1 MIYCSFA
8 KPCSLWKPPTLFQ
21 EHSGRYIFAFF
32 VYHSLF
38 FLSPYLLLN
47 RIFLCRNTQARNRK
61 ECIKSSVRVYKRLLR
76 FTPGDSVLPYDVIG
90 ALAIDDD
97 GDLDEKRA
105 QSLLHVFL
113 PDKDNTLRQLSF
125 VQSIDYIYK
134 DLRFLRASIL
144 NSSKIDSVLED
155 AFDVIFNGILVI
167 IVMTI
172 LGLNPWPLL
181 VSFSVSHSALIVLLV
196 PLHFSATKISQPFVT
211 ASIGRR

>member
-1 MIYCSFA
+1 MC
-8 KPCSLWKPPTLFQ
+8 C
-21 EHSGRYIFAFF
+21 
-32 VYHSLF
+32 
-38 FLSPYLLLN
+38 
-47 RIFLCRNTQARNRK
+47 NTQARNRK
-61 ECIKSSVRVYKRLLR
+61 ECIKSSVRVYKRLLK

-181 VSFSVSHSALIVLLV
+181 VSFSVSHAAQIVCLCL
-196 PLHFSATKISQPFVT
+196 SISVQPRYLNPFVT
-211 ASIGRR
+211 ISIEDIDGLICFLVRTKLRKVY

>member
-1 MIYCSFA
+1 MSCNQICVPPGA
-8 KPCSLWKPPTLFQ
+8 IMESLILFTIQ
-21 EHSGRYIFAFF
+21 NQQFMENPYPFSGAFGK
-32 VYHSLF
+32 
-38 FLSPYLLLN
+38 
-47 RIFLCRNTQARNRK
+47 ARNRK
-61 ECIKSSVRVYKRLLR
+61 ECIRSSIRVYKRLLK
-76 FTPGDSVLPYDVIG
+76 FTPGETVLPYDVIG

-113 PDKDNTLRQLSF
+113 PDKDNKLRQLSF
-125 VQSIDYIYK
+125 VQAIDYIYK
-134 DLRFLRASIL
+134 DLRMLRASII

-181 VSFSVSHSALIVLLV
+181 VSFSVSHWIE
-196 PLHFSATKISQPFVT
+196 
-211 ASIGRR
+211 